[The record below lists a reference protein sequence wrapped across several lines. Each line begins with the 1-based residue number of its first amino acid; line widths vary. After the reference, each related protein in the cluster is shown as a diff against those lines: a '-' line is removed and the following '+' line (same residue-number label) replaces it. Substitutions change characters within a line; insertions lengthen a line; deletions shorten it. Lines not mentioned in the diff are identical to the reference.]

1 MKILRAILAT
11 LLIAGGALAAGPYGG
26 TVNNLVLSSNGIQP
40 LYAAT
45 ERGLYIVANGKWT
58 RVDYFGLGAVRE
70 IARSGDKLLALKSL
84 SDIYVKTSGDKW
96 RLSKVGLK
104 GPLGHSIDEIL
115 SLAVDP
121 VLSRR
126 LYLGSA
132 GKGAFVTVNGGRDW
146 DLLWE
151 GLEEN
156 GPAAGH
162 VSAILVP
169 RFERD
174 LIIGT
179 KGEGLF
185 VWRNKSWR
193 KLGEGLPPKFKV
205 LALAEEPGEPAHLA
219 MGTQDAGLWESD
231 DSGESW
237 RRLRTGAY
245 NMVSAVSIGFD
256 GSIASFF
263 PGEGFVIARDGRA
276 GRVQRLPYTFVNSLS
291 PAKGG
296 GWYASMTHDGIAKIA
311 GDGKIEGFLNNGLEA
326 TTIKSIVPG
335 LDEKSVWC

>member
-193 KLGEGLPPKFKV
+193 KLGEGLPPNF
-205 LALAEEPGEPAHLA
+205 
-219 MGTQDAGLWESD
+219 
-231 DSGESW
+231 
-237 RRLRTGAY
+237 
-245 NMVSAVSIGFD
+245 
-256 GSIASFF
+256 
-263 PGEGFVIARDGRA
+263 
-276 GRVQRLPYTFVNSLS
+276 
-291 PAKGG
+291 
-296 GWYASMTHDGIAKIA
+296 
-311 GDGKIEGFLNNGLEA
+311 
-326 TTIKSIVPG
+326 
-335 LDEKSVWC
+335 